1 MHFRGS
7 ASVEFIPRTRITL
20 DLSPEADAA
29 LKQLMTETG
38 DNPTELFRKAITLYK
53 LAKEAQQ
60 EGKVVGVAES
70 SDSLET
76 EFVGL

>member
-1 MHFRGS
+1 M
-7 ASVEFIPRTRITL
+7 
-20 DLSPEADAA
+20 A

-60 EGKVVGVAES
+60 QGKVVGVAEN